1 MRPSLPAAPLAAA
14 LLSGVL
20 ALTACAHAGQNAPSS
35 KTATPGQAFSLARG
49 ESASL
54 PDRSQLRFV
63 AISADSRCPPKVQCV
78 WAGDAVLEFEWTGAD
93 GAKSALSFN
102 TVSDARKSAG
112 GWRIEVQG
120 LDFAEPPNATLK
132 VDAE

>member
-1 MRPSLPAAPLAAA
+1 MRPSLRTAPFAAA
-14 LLSGVL
+14 LLTGIL
-20 ALTACAHAGQNAPSS
+20 GMTACAHAGQDPAAP
-35 KTATPGQAFSLARG
+35 KTVTPGQSFALARG

-120 LDFAEPPNATLK
+120 LDFAAPPNATLK

>member
-1 MRPSLPAAPLAAA
+1 MRPSLPTAPFAAA
-14 LLSGVL
+14 LLSGIL
-20 ALTACAHAGQNAPSS
+20 AMTACAHAGQDPAAS
-35 KTATPGQAFSLARG
+35 KAVTPGQSFALARG

-54 PDRSQLRFV
+54 PDRSRLRFV

-102 TVSDARKSAG
+102 TVGDARKSAG

-120 LDFAEPPNATLK
+120 LDFAAPPNATLK
-132 VDAE
+132 IDAE